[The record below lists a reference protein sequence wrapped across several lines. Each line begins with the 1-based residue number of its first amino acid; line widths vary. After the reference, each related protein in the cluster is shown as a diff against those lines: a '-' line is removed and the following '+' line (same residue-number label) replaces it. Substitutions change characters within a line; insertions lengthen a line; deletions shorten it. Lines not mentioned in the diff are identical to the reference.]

1 MARVK
6 KTEQEKD
13 LLVINTIKIVGMFVH
28 IIGYYIIIMM
38 TAATAMSALAIATN
52 GNIEL
57 ATAINDVSRDIFVYT
72 TVTMSIV
79 LIYEAVNYVLY
90 LFKSKIILVMS
101 IMVEIITLVVLC
113 VLRKYDVVSM
123 QTYPLLLPII
133 SGVINYFIIKLQE
146 N

>member
-52 GNIEL
+52 GNVEL

-101 IMVEIITLVVLC
+101 IIVEIITLVVLC

>member
-1 MARVK
+1 
-6 KTEQEKD
+6 
-13 LLVINTIKIVGMFVH
+13 MFVH

-52 GNIEL
+52 GNVEL

-101 IMVEIITLVVLC
+101 IIVEIITLVVLC

>member
-52 GNIEL
+52 GNVEL

-101 IMVEIITLVVLC
+101 IIVEIITLVVLC
-113 VLRKYDVVSM
+113 VLRKYDVESM